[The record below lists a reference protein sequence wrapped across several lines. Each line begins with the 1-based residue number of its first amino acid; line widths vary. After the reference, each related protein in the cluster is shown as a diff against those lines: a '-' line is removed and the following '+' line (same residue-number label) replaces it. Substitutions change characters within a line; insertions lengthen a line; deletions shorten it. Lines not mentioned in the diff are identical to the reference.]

1 MSCLARPVPHRYGW
15 NEGGEK
21 KLNGKTLKECLAC
34 NIKPVGKGTDDKTC
48 RSREAREALKQDALS
63 SVGLL

>member
-21 KLNGKTLKECLAC
+21 KLNGKTLKNAWHVTSNLSAKGPTT
-34 NIKPVGKGTDDKTC
+34 KPAGQE
-48 RSREAREALKQDALS
+48 RPERP
-63 SVGLL
+63 